1 MPATTQCTEKADGPS
16 ERISYA
22 ERLAGPRFASAPT
35 EDTAMKKL
43 LLTCLLAALP
53 LAPLV
58 AQGTWPDKPIT
69 VVVPFGAGGG
79 VDAGARIVMP
89 RLAERLGQQILIENV
104 PGASGTIGTQRVVRA
119 KPDGLT
125 LL

>member
-1 MPATTQCTEKADGPS
+1 
-16 ERISYA
+16 
-22 ERLAGPRFASAPT
+22 
-35 EDTAMKKL
+35 MKKL

-53 LAPLV
+53 LAPAG

-89 RLAERLGQQILIENV
+89 RRAERLGQHLLIENL
-104 PGASGTIGTQRVVRA
+104 PGASGTSGTPRVVRA
-119 KPDGLT
+119 
-125 LL
+125 